1 MSAGTG
7 GIYKGPGG
15 QDLYGDGRE
24 VNSSRTLPSL
34 VDNTRLP
41 ISRQQAFTVS
51 VTYRKPRR
59 FWGWKIQIKRW
70 LVLESTEQR
79 ALLALDLDRSILPS
93 LRAAGCEIINWIVEP
108 VVVNHNQRVII
119 EL

>member
-1 MSAGTG
+1 M
-7 GIYKGPGG
+7 
-15 QDLYGDGRE
+15 
-24 VNSSRTLPSL
+24 
-34 VDNTRLP
+34 TRDF
-41 ISRQQAFTVS
+41 AFIITVK
-51 VTYRKPRR
+51 YWKPRR
-59 FWGWKIQIKRW
+59 WWWRRLITKRW

-108 VVVNHNQRVII
+108 VVANYNQRVII